1 MIKEV
6 RQPMG
11 YAKRRTGKDGRPR
24 YTAVYVDLRGS
35 ERSAGTFSS
44 EKAADRAWQ
53 KAEVELRQGRVGDP
67 ARGRQTFRKYVED
80 RWLPNHVLEPTTRE
94 KYTYYLGAFIFPALG
109 PMRMAD
115 IFPEHIRE
123 WISRMQHEGRSAWTI
138 QYCKSSILSSIF
150 TTALNDQVTYI
161 HPCRGVKIPTV
172 PATPRT
178 IITPEQFDAVYT
190 ALPDADAQLLVETA
204 IESGLRWGE
213 LTELRVRDLDMT
225 TRMLT
230 VSRKVIEVNREFHP
244 DGKRFLVK
252 NYPKDKEY
260 RRLKLSPQITAK
272 LKAHIQARGLGPDAV
287 LFVRRATP
295 PISLRVADEPDAA
308 GFTEPNEAGRQYRH
322 GTLTA
327 YNAGKCHCT
336 HCRRAYADYRAA
348 RRAANGTPPRPQR
361 EGDGDEHIGRNWF
374 RRMVWRPACEAA
386 GLADTPRFHDLRHSH
401 ASWLLAGGADLQVVK
416 ERLGHASLMTTQ
428 RYLHTLPD
436 ADETAVE
443 AFNRIRNR
451 TTRSGSRG
459 PRRSA

>member
-1 MIKEV
+1 MDFPD
-6 RQPMG
+6 Q
-11 YAKRRTGKDGRPR
+11 
-24 YTAVYVDLRGS
+24 
-35 ERSAGTFSS
+35 
-44 EKAADRAWQ
+44 
-53 KAEVELRQGRVGDP
+53 
-67 ARGRQTFRKYVED
+67 
-80 RWLPNHVLEPTTRE
+80 RE
-94 KYTYYLGAFIFPALG
+94 G
-109 PMRMAD
+109 P
-115 IFPEHIRE
+115 
-123 WISRMQHEGRSAWTI
+123 SAWTI

-161 HPCRGVKIPTV
+161 HPCHGVKIPTV

-213 LTELRVRDLDMT
+213 LTELRVRDLDMS

-230 VSRKVIEVNREFHP
+230 VSRKVIELNRQFHP

-252 NYPKDKEY
+252 ELPQGQGVPAAQAQPAD
-260 RRLKLSPQITAK
+260 RREAQGAHPGPRPRPGRTSLRAAGGSPRHHSVLWLSPMPPGSPSPTRLAASTGTAHSPPTTPES
-272 LKAHIQARGLGPDAV
+272 ATAR
-287 LFVRRATP
+287 T
-295 PISLRVADEPDAA
+295 AA
-308 GFTEPNEAGRQYRH
+308 GPTR
-322 GTLTA
+322 TTA
-327 YNAGKCHCT
+327 PLAVPQMGLS
-336 HCRRAYADYRAA
+336 
-348 RRAANGTPPRPQR
+348 PRPQR
-361 EGDGDEHIGRNWF
+361 AGDGEGHIGRNWF

-416 ERLGHASLMTTQ
+416 ERLGHASIMTTQ

-443 AFNRIRNR
+443 AFSRIRNR
-451 TTRSGSRG
+451 GTKTSSRT